1 MKRSARQKSREFHAV
16 ESLKSA
22 GDAIGEIKKDCH
34 IFAIT
39 RGQWSMVDAILH
51 CLSQVG
57 RSKISIW
64 TWTVADYEVQVINR
78 LLLDDEVTAGTLI
91 IDGGARIK
99 NRDII
104 KKWRKHFGSESVRYV
119 LNHAKMATIESESGL
134 KLLLRG
140 SMNLNFNPRFENF
153 DLSEGGDAGFD
164 LVKSIESELPF
175 LPSNC
180 SGEDIYK
187 ASKVSACFDAETLGF
202 FKGKKRWSTT
212 ETNEFRKEQ
221 KLFKMA
227 EGQKIWSI

>member
-39 RGQWSMVDAILH
+39 RGQWSMVDAILY

-64 TWTVADYEVQVINR
+64 TWTVANYEVQVINR
-78 LLLDDEVTAGTLI
+78 LLLDDKVTAGTLI

-104 KKWRKHFGSESVRYV
+104 KKWQNHFGKESVRYV
-119 LNHAKMATIESESGL
+119 LNHAKIATIESESGF

-153 DLSEGGDAGFD
+153 DLSEGGSAGFD

-180 SGEDIYK
+180 PGEDIYK
-187 ASKVSACFDAETLGF
+187 ASKVSACFDAETLDF

>member
-39 RGQWSMVDAILH
+39 RGQWSMVDAILY

-78 LLLDDEVTAGTLI
+78 LLLDDKVTAGTLI

-187 ASKVSACFDAETLGF
+187 ASKVSACFDAETLDF
-202 FKGKKRWSTT
+202 FKGRKRWSTT

>member
-1 MKRSARQKSREFHAV
+1 MKRSARQKSREFYAV

-39 RGQWSMVDAILH
+39 RGQWSMVDAILYS
-51 CLSQVG
+51 LSQVG

-64 TWTVADYEVQVINR
+64 TWTVAHYEVQVINR
-78 LLLDDEVTAGTLI
+78 LLLDDKVTAGTLI

-104 KKWRKHFGSESVRYV
+104 KKWRKHFGKESVRYV
-119 LNHAKMATIESESGL
+119 LNHAKIATIESESGF

-153 DLSEGGDAGFD
+153 DLSEGGSAGFD
-164 LVKSIESELPF
+164 LVKSIESELPY

-180 SGEDIYK
+180 AGEDIYK
-187 ASKVSACFDAETLGF
+187 ASKVSACFDAETLDF

>member
-1 MKRSARQKSREFHAV
+1 MKRSARQKSREFYAV

-39 RGQWSMVDAILH
+39 RGQWSMVDD
-51 CLSQVG
+51 
-57 RSKISIW
+57 K
-64 TWTVADYEVQVINR
+64 
-78 LLLDDEVTAGTLI
+78 VTAGTLI

-119 LNHAKMATIESESGL
+119 LNHAKIATIESESGL

-180 SGEDIYK
+180 PGEDIYK
-187 ASKVSACFDAETLGF
+187 ASKVSACFDAETLDF